1 MFYIQA
7 GQTIISNSSPD
18 DGYRLAVRVYRK
30 DIDFAKTVLANTDT
44 SKNTQAVITTG
55 SGNKQAPIVEMTTDV
70 TNTNTNF
77 TALCNRLGFAA
88 GIATSNSVAKTCQ

>member
-70 TNTNTNF
+70 TNTNTHF